1 VRVFAFQGVRFGST
15 HADPGRL
22 AAPPYDQ
29 IDDKLRQDLQRD
41 PHNFSHLSRP
51 TPPEGVSP
59 PTHAAELHKR
69 WLQEKI
75 IELDG
80 EPALY
85 PYEIQLAGGGR
96 RLGLAALV
104 GIEDPAAGVIRP
116 HEQTLTK
123 TVEERLDLLRTT
135 ETDLGP
141 VLLLSQDEG
150 KLEPLLSQ
158 DIAAGR
164 PLAIHSDA
172 EQNQHLLFRIENPER
187 ISEYRETLAPCPG
200 LIADG
205 HHRYEVARLYRE
217 ETGAQGDIAAAAK
230 LAVITSLTST
240 GLTIDPIHRALKQR
254 IDSAQVSGIIQS
266 RFSWKRSSGRA
277 FAAAV
282 AEAPQPALGVLG
294 DRGEGEIWCLDATQ
308 GPRELPPAASE
319 LSVVLLHRNLFPT
332 WGLSP
337 SAATDGTVLYRSDAE
352 VLFRALERGEAT
364 VGFWLPPMTPSGF
377 SSAIARGDLL
387 PPKSTRFLPKVV
399 SGLVWASHESRTA

>member
-1 VRVFAFQGVRFGST
+1 
-15 HADPGRL
+15 L
-22 AAPPYDQ
+22 
-29 IDDKLRQDLQRD
+29 
-41 PHNFSHLSRP
+41 
-51 TPPEGVSP
+51 E
-59 PTHAAELHKR
+59 
-69 WLQEKI
+69 EKI
-75 IELDG
+75 IEFDDQ
-80 EPALY
+80 PALY

-123 TVEERLDLLRTT
+123 TVEERLELLRAM

-141 VLLLSQDEG
+141 VLLLSEDEG
-150 KLEPLLSQ
+150 KLDPLLSQ

-164 PLAIHSDA
+164 PLAVHSDV
-172 EQNQHLLFRIENPER
+172 EQNRHLLFRIEDPER

-205 HHRYEVARLYRE
+205 HHRYKVSRLYSE
-217 ETGAQGDIAAAAK
+217 ETGAVGDVAAAAK

-240 GLTIDPIHRALKQR
+240 GLTIDPIHRALKQGVDLAR
-254 IDSAQVSGIIQS
+254 AGGVVQG
-266 RFSWKRSSGRA
+266 RFSWNRSSGRA
-277 FAAAV
+277 LAAAV
-282 AEAPQPALGVLG
+282 AEAPQPSLGILG
-294 DRGEGEIWCLDATQ
+294 IRGNGEIWSLDAAQ

-319 LSVVLLHRNLFPT
+319 LSVVLLHRTLFPT
-332 WGLSP
+332 WGLSR

-352 VLFRALERGEAT
+352 ELFRALEHGEAA

-377 SSAIARGDLL
+377 ARAIARGDLL

-399 SGLVWASHESRTA
+399 SGLVWASHQSRTA